1 MLNEDG
7 YDWFDLTPGKLELFA
22 VHQLQKQLL
31 ELRSSGLGDEWSWSK
46 ISKYIHSCSKLD
58 EDKRRGTKDLSRS
71 LQAATNNLESVTGRM
86 EAHSGEKLEENRQ
99 RRKAVRKHTVEKN
112 QINVTSVTLHLL
124 RQAT

>member
-71 LQAATNNLESVTGRM
+71 LQAATNNLESVSRRVGTGR
-86 EAHSGEKLEENRQ
+86 EKTQWRKNREKAHCGKKLEC
-99 RRKAVRKHTVEKN
+99 
-112 QINVTSVTLHLL
+112 
-124 RQAT
+124 

>member
-46 ISKYIHSCSKLD
+46 ISKYINSCSKLD

-71 LQAATNNLESVTGRM
+71 LQAATNNLESVSRRVGTGR
-86 EAHSGEKLEENRQ
+86 EKTQWRKNREKAHCGKKLEC
-99 RRKAVRKHTVEKN
+99 
-112 QINVTSVTLHLL
+112 
-124 RQAT
+124 